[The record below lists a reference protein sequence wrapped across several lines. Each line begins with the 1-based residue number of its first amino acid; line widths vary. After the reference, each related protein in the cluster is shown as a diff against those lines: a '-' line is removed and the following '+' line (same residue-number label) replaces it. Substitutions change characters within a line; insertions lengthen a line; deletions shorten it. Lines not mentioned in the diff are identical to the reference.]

1 MLRVSTVLSFS
12 AEGMLQCDKQT
23 FVDFP
28 KHAEIL
34 ELILAGET
42 EPERDLGMT
51 SGAGGSG
58 C

>member
-1 MLRVSTVLSFS
+1 
-12 AEGMLQCDKQT
+12 MLQCDKQA

-34 ELILAGET
+34 VLILAGET
-42 EPERDLGMT
+42 EPERGLGMT
-51 SGAGGSG
+51 TAAGGSG

>member
-1 MLRVSTVLSFS
+1 
-12 AEGMLQCDKQT
+12 MLQSDNQT
-23 FVDFP
+23 FIDFP

-34 ELILAGET
+34 VLILAGET

-51 SGAGGSG
+51 TGTKGSG

>member
-12 AEGMLQCDKQT
+12 GEGMLQCDKQT
-23 FVDFP
+23 SADFP

-51 SGAGGSG
+51 SGTGGSA

>member
-12 AEGMLQCDKQT
+12 GDGMLERDKQT

-34 ELILAGET
+34 ELILAGKM

-51 SGAGGSG
+51 SGTGGSG

>member
-1 MLRVSTVLSFS
+1 MLRVCTVLNFS
-12 AEGMLQCDKQT
+12 GEGMLQCDKQT
-23 FVDFP
+23 FADFP

-34 ELILAGET
+34 ALILAGEM
-42 EPERDLGMT
+42 EPERDLGMM